1 MRKYDLAIF
10 DLDGTVLN
18 TLEDLTDSLNAVLD
32 QYKYPRRT
40 LSEVRGFVGNGI
52 RLLIR
57 RALPEEAT
65 EETVDLLYQNF
76 IQYYQ
81 KHCMEKTKPYVGIPE
96 LLQDLRD
103 QGYRTAVISNKADPA
118 VKVLCDRYFEG
129 LFDLVAGERPG
140 IPRKPAPD
148 SVHEILDS
156 LQVSKDRAVYIGDSD
171 VDIATSRNAGL
182 DCIIVTWGFKDRDFL
197 KEMGAGCLVSSPGE
211 IRDLI
216 L

>member
-1 MRKYDLAIF
+1 MRKYDLVIF
-10 DLDGTVLN
+10 DLDGTILD
-18 TLEDLTDSLNAVLD
+18 TLEDLTDSLNVVLD
-32 QYKYPRRT
+32 QYRYPQRT

-57 RALPEEAT
+57 RALPEEAS
-65 EETVDLLYQNF
+65 EHTVDLLHQNF

-81 KHCMEKTKPYVGIPE
+81 KHCMEKTKPYEGIPE
-96 LLQDLRD
+96 LLRDLRE

-118 VKVLCDRYFEG
+118 VKILCDRYFEG

-148 SVHEILDS
+148 SVHDILDS
-156 LQVSKDRAVYIGDSD
+156 MQVNKDQAVYIGDSD
-171 VDIATSRNAGL
+171 VDIATSRNVGL
-182 DCIIVTWGFKDRDFL
+182 DHIIVTWGFKDRDFL
-197 KEMGAGCLVSSPGE
+197 QEMGAECLVSSPGE

>member
-1 MRKYDLAIF
+1 MRKYDLVIF
-10 DLDGTVLN
+10 DLDGTILD
-18 TLEDLTDSLNAVLD
+18 TLEDLTDSLNVVLD
-32 QYKYPRRT
+32 QYRYPQRT

-57 RALPEEAT
+57 RALPEEAS
-65 EETVDLLYQNF
+65 EHTVDLLHQNF

-81 KHCMEKTKPYVGIPE
+81 KHCMEKTKPYEGIPE
-96 LLQDLRD
+96 LLRDLRE

-118 VKVLCDRYFEG
+118 VKILCDRYFEG

-148 SVHEILDS
+148 SVHDILDS
-156 LQVSKDRAVYIGDSD
+156 LQVNKDQAVYIGDSD

-182 DCIIVTWGFKDRDFL
+182 DHIIVTWGFKDRDFL
-197 KEMGAGCLVSSPGE
+197 QEMGAECLVSSPGE